1 VRFNMGGGGGSQK
14 STTTTSIDPAIKPYV
29 TYGLEEAKRL
39 YETGSPQFFPGQTY
53 VSPSAQTQ
61 EALRMAQERAMA
73 GSPLTGAAQA
83 ETLAT
88 IQGRGVNPFLAG
100 ALEQTNRLSGEDYL
114 RNMQKLQS
122 GASSMGRYGS
132 GAQNQLTGQA
142 QDVYARA
149 LTEQGGQLAYQSAE
163 AERNRQMAAVGAAP
177 QMAQA
182 DYADIQRLLTVGGA
196 KEAQSAA
203 QLQDEMN
210 RFNFAQNLPQAK
222 LSQYANLY
230 SSAPQ
235 GSQTVQTA
243 TPTGG
248 K

>member
-1 VRFNMGGGGGSQK
+1 
-14 STTTTSIDPAIKPYV
+14 
-29 TYGLEEAKRL
+29 
-39 YETGSPQFFPGQTY
+39 
-53 VSPSAQTQ
+53 
-61 EALRMAQERAMA
+61 MAQQRAMA

-100 ALEQTNRLSGEDYL
+100 ALEQTNRLAGEDYL

-132 GAQNQLTGQA
+132 AAQNQLTGQA

-163 AERNRQMAAVGAAP
+163 AERARQMAAVGAAP

-182 DYADIQRLLTVGGA
+182 DYADIQRLLSVGGA
-196 KEAQSAA
+196 REAQSAA
-203 QLQDEMN
+203 QLQDAMN
-210 RFNFAQNLPQAK
+210 RFNFQQNLPQAK

-235 GSQTVQTA
+235 GGTTTQTA

>member
-1 VRFNMGGGGGSQK
+1 MGGGGGQQD

-29 TYGLEEAKRL
+29 TYGLEEGKRL
-39 YETGSPQFFPGQTY
+39 YESQTPSFFPGQTY

-61 EALRMAQERAMA
+61 QALQMAQERAIA

-100 ALEQTNRLSGEDYL
+100 ALEGVNRQAGVDYTNVIQDLNSRT
-114 RNMQKLQS
+114 
-122 GASSMGRYGS
+122 ASAGRYGS
-132 GAQNQLTGQA
+132 AAQGQQIGQA
-142 QDVYARA
+142 QDIFARNIA
-149 LTEQGGQLAYQSAE
+149 EAGNRMAYQAAE
-163 AERNRQMAAVGAAP
+163 AERQRQMNAVNAAP
-177 QMAQA
+177 AMANA
-182 DYADIQRLLTVGGA
+182 DFADIQRLLSVGGA
-196 KEAQSAA
+196 REAQSAA

-210 RFNFAQNLPQAK
+210 RFNFEQNLPQMK
-222 LSQYANLY
+222 LSQFANLF
-230 SSAPQ
+230 SSVPQ
-235 GSQTVQTA
+235 GTETVQTA

>member
-1 VRFNMGGGGGSQK
+1 MGGGGGKQD
-14 STTTTSIDPAIKPYV
+14 STTTTSIDPSIKPYV

-61 EALRMAQERAMA
+61 QALQMAQERAIA

-100 ALEQTNRLSGEDYL
+100 ALEQTNRLAGEQFN
-114 RNMQKLQS
+114 RNIQNLQS
-122 GASSMGRYGS
+122 SAASAGRYGS
-132 GAQNQLTGQA
+132 SAMGQQAGTA
-142 QDVYARA
+142 QDIFARA
-149 LTEQGGQLAYQSAE
+149 LAEQGGQLAYNSAE
-163 AERNRQMAAVGAAP
+163 AERARQMAAVGAAP

-182 DYADIQRLLTVGGA
+182 DYADIQRLLSVGGA

-203 QLQDEMN
+203 ELQDAMN
-210 RFNFAQNLPQAK
+210 RFNFQQNLPQMK
-222 LSQYANLY
+222 LQQYANLY

-235 GSQTVQTA
+235 GSTTTQTA

>member
-1 VRFNMGGGGGSQK
+1 MGGGGGDQK

-53 VSPSAQTQ
+53 VSPSEQTQ
-61 EALRMAQERAMA
+61 QALQMAQERAMS

-132 GAQNQLTGQA
+132 AAQNQLTGQA

-163 AERNRQMAAVGAAP
+163 AERARQMAAVGAAP

-182 DYADIQRLLTVGGA
+182 DYADIQRLLSVGGA
-196 KEAQSAA
+196 REAQSAA
-203 QLQDEMN
+203 QLQDAMN
-210 RFNFAQNLPQAK
+210 RFNFQQNLPQAK

-235 GSQTVQTA
+235 GGTTTQTA

>member
-1 VRFNMGGGGGSQK
+1 MGGGGGKQD

-61 EALRMAQERAMA
+61 QALQMAQERAMA

-100 ALEQTNRLSGEDYL
+100 ALGQTNRLAGEEFT
-114 RNMQKLQS
+114 RNIQNLQS
-122 GASSMGRYGS
+122 SAASAGRYGS
-132 GAQNQLTGQA
+132 NAMGQQAGQA
-142 QDVYARA
+142 QDIFARA
-149 LTEQGGQLAYQSAE
+149 LAEQGGQLAYNSAE
-163 AERNRQMAAVGAAP
+163 AERARQMVAVGAAP

-182 DYADIQRLLTVGGA
+182 DYADIQRLLSVGGA

-203 QLQDEMN
+203 ELQDAMN
-210 RFNFAQNLPQAK
+210 RFNFEQNLPQAK
-222 LSQYANLY
+222 LSQFANLF
-230 SSAPQ
+230 SSVPQ
-235 GSQTVQTA
+235 GSTTVQTA

>member
-1 VRFNMGGGGGSQK
+1 MGGGGGKQE

-39 YETGSPQFFPGQTY
+39 YESESPSFFPGQTY
-53 VSPSAQTQ
+53 VSPSEQTQ
-61 EALRMAQERAMA
+61 QALKMAQERAMA

-196 KEAQSAA
+196 REAQSAA

-210 RFNFAQNLPQAK
+210 RYNFAQNLPQAK

-235 GSQTVQTA
+235 GGTTTQTA
-243 TPTGG
+243 TPQGG

>member
-1 VRFNMGGGGGSQK
+1 MGGGGGQQD

-29 TYGLEEAKRL
+29 TYGLEEGKRL
-39 YETGSPQFFPGQTY
+39 YESQTPSFFPGQTY

-100 ALEQTNRLSGEDYL
+100 ALGQTNRLAGEEFT
-114 RNMQKLQS
+114 RNIQNLQS
-122 GASSMGRYGS
+122 QAASAGRYGS
-132 GAQNQLTGQA
+132 NAMGQQAGQA
-142 QDVYARA
+142 QDIFARA
-149 LTEQGGQLAYQSAE
+149 LAEQGGQLAYNSAE
-163 AERNRQMAAVGAAP
+163 AERARQMAAVGAAP

-182 DYADIQRLLTVGGA
+182 DYADIQRLLSVGGA
-196 KEAQSAA
+196 REAQGAA
-203 QLQDEMN
+203 ELQDAMN
-210 RFNFAQNLPQAK
+210 RYNFEQNLPQAK
-222 LSQYANLY
+222 LSQFANLF
-230 SSAPQ
+230 SSVPQ
-235 GSQTVQTA
+235 GTETVQTA
-243 TPTGG
+243 TPQGG

>member
-1 VRFNMGGGGGSQK
+1 MGGGGGKQD

-39 YETGSPQFFPGQTY
+39 YQSESPQFFPGQTY
-53 VSPSAQTQ
+53 VSPSEQTQ
-61 EALRMAQERAMA
+61 QALQMAQQRAIQ

-100 ALEQTNRLSGEDYL
+100 ALEQTNRLAGEQFN
-114 RNMQKLQS
+114 RNIQNLQS
-122 GASSMGRYGS
+122 SAASAGRYGS
-132 GAQNQLTGQA
+132 SAMGQQAGQA
-142 QDVYARA
+142 QDIFARA
-149 LTEQGGQLAYQSAE
+149 LAEQGGQLAYNSAE
-163 AERNRQMAAVGAAP
+163 AERARQMAAVGAAP

-182 DYADIQRLLTVGGA
+182 DYADIQRLLSVGGA

-203 QLQDEMN
+203 ELQDAMN
-210 RFNFAQNLPQAK
+210 RFNFQQNLPQMK
-222 LSQYANLY
+222 LQQYANLY

-235 GSQTVQTA
+235 GSTTTQTA

>member
-1 VRFNMGGGGGSQK
+1 MGGGGGQQS
-14 STTTTSIDPAIKPYV
+14 STSTTSIDPAIKPYV

-39 YETGSPQFFPGQTY
+39 YESQSPTFFPGQTY

-61 EALRMAQERAMA
+61 QALQMAQERALA

-100 ALEQTNRLSGEDYL
+100 ALEQTNRLAGEDYL
-114 RNMQKLQS
+114 RNIQKLQS
-122 GASSMGRYGS
+122 GAASAGRYGS
-132 GAQNQLTGQA
+132 AAQGQLTGQA
-142 QDVYARA
+142 QDVFARA
-149 LTEQGGQLAYQSAE
+149 LAEQGGQLAYNSAE
-163 AERNRQMAAVGAAP
+163 AERARQMAAVGAAP

-182 DYADIQRLLTVGGA
+182 DYADIQRLLSVGGA

-203 QLQDEMN
+203 VLQDAMN
-210 RFNFAQNLPQAK
+210 RFNFQQNLPQMK
-222 LSQYANLY
+222 LQQYANLY
-230 SSAPQ
+230 STAPQ
-235 GSQTVQTA
+235 GSTTTQTA

>member
-1 VRFNMGGGGGSQK
+1 MGGGGGQQESK
-14 STTTTSIDPAIKPYV
+14 TTTSIDPAIKPYV

-39 YETGSPQFFPGQTY
+39 YESPNPSFFPGQTY
-53 VSPSAQTQ
+53 VSPSEQTQ
-61 EALRMAQERAMA
+61 QALQMAQERAMA

-100 ALEQTNRLSGEDYL
+100 ALEQTNRLAGEQFN
-114 RNMQKLQS
+114 RNIQNLQS
-122 GASSMGRYGS
+122 SAASAGRYGS
-132 GAQNQLTGQA
+132 SAMGQQAGTA
-142 QDVYARA
+142 QDIFARA
-149 LTEQGGQLAYQSAE
+149 LAEQGGQLAYNSAE
-163 AERNRQMAAVGAAP
+163 AERARQMAAVGAAP

-182 DYADIQRLLTVGGA
+182 DYADIQRLLSVGGA
-196 KEAQSAA
+196 REAQSAA
-203 QLQDEMN
+203 QLQDAMN
-210 RFNFAQNLPQAK
+210 RFNFQQNLPQMK

-230 SSAPQ
+230 STAPQ
-235 GSQTVQTA
+235 GSTTTQTA

>member
-1 VRFNMGGGGGSQK
+1 MGGGGGQQN

-29 TYGLEEAKRL
+29 TYGLEEGKRL
-39 YETGSPQFFPGQTY
+39 YESQTPSFFPGQTY

-100 ALEQTNRLSGEDYL
+100 ALGQTNRLAGEEFT
-114 RNMQKLQS
+114 RNIQNLQS
-122 GASSMGRYGS
+122 QAASAGRYGS
-132 GAQNQLTGQA
+132 NAMGQQAGQA
-142 QDVYARA
+142 QDIFARA
-149 LTEQGGQLAYQSAE
+149 LAEQGGQLAYNSAE
-163 AERNRQMAAVGAAP
+163 AERARQMAAVGAAP

-182 DYADIQRLLTVGGA
+182 DYADIQRLLSVGGA
-196 KEAQSAA
+196 REAQGAA
-203 QLQDEMN
+203 ELQDAMN
-210 RFNFAQNLPQAK
+210 RYNFEQNLPQAK
-222 LSQYANLY
+222 LSQFANLF
-230 SSAPQ
+230 SSVPQ
-235 GSQTVQTA
+235 GSTTVQTA